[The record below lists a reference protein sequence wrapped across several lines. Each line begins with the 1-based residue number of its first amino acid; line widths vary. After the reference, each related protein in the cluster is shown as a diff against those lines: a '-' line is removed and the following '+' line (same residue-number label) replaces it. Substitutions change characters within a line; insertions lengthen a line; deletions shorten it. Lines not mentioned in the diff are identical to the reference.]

1 MPKKFRVCLF
11 AQKTAKI
18 SRKSQIAHQCPKSPC
33 SCPTF
38 PNMPEIHK
46 CVSPIMPKCSA
57 DMFRTVLPGGV
68 MGVVKLPNIAV
79 ICGECAFAYHAK
91 K

>member
-1 MPKKFRVCLF
+1 MPKKFRVCLWPKF
-11 AQKTAKI
+11 PESVPNCQPMPKI
-18 SRKSQIAHQCPKSPC
+18 PLQLPNIPEPCRKYIEC
-33 SCPTF
+33 F
-38 PNMPEIHK
+38 
-46 CVSPIMPKCSA
+46 SPIMPKCSA

-79 ICGECAFAYHAK
+79 ICQKCVFAHHAK

>member
-1 MPKKFRVCLF
+1 
-11 AQKTAKI
+11 
-18 SRKSQIAHQCPKSPC
+18 
-33 SCPTF
+33 
-38 PNMPEIHK
+38 MPEIHK